1 MKGASEAS
9 ADVRAFLIADVRGY
23 TLFTAERGDEEAAK
37 LAARFAQVAR
47 EGVEARSGTVV
58 ELRGDEALC
67 VFSSPRQAIRAAM
80 DLQQRFAEETQA
92 DSSLPLPVGI
102 GLDAGEAVP
111 LEGGYRGGALNLAAR
126 LCGQAGPGEILAS
139 SDIVHLAGHIEGIA
153 YADRGHV
160 ALKGLAEP
168 VRVISITAGVDSPAP
183 PRRRASHVPSRFG
196 AGRRRRG
203 RAVLVGVVLVAAAA
217 LGIWWSLSAQE
228 EPLVSP
234 SFGGTSAAVPRLAM
248 LDWDTKQ
255 AADLPPTPWSGIQPS
270 WNVDGSRIA
279 FVSDHDGDEEIFA
292 VSLAGTGTPTQLT
305 DNTVPDRGPDWSPK
319 GELVFSSDRKDRDT
333 AIYIWAGGGDGVRL
347 FDRLGHDGGAVWSRD
362 GTMIAF
368 SSEVEGTAD
377 IWVMRDPEDPYGSE
391 TVRLTETADDDT
403 MPAWSPDGTMIAF
416 TRKDS
421 RGVLHV
427 WVMSASGSDPR
438 QLSTPSVGGANPT
451 WSPDGK
457 TIVYAGIRPGSN
469 HDLYAVAVDE
479 AGDPR
484 RLTATDG
491 DERDPDWEPVKG
503 GTRIVY
509 AYVADPDP
517 LTAAPS

>member
-1 MKGASEAS
+1 MKGASEAP

-23 TLFTAERGDEEAAK
+23 TLFTAERGDEDAAK

-47 EGVEARSGTVV
+47 EGVEARSGTVL

-67 VFSSPRQAIRAAM
+67 VFSSPRQAIRAAI
-80 DLQQRFAEETQA
+80 DLQQRFAEETRA

-126 LCGQAGPGEILAS
+126 LCGQAGRGEILAS
-139 SDIVHLAGHIEGIA
+139 SEIIHLAGHIEGIT
-153 YADRGHV
+153 YADRGRV

-168 VRVISITAGVDSPAP
+168 VRVISITAEVDSPAP
-183 PRRRASHVPSRFG
+183 PSRRATHVPPRFG

-203 RAVLVGVVLVAAAA
+203 RAVLVGAALVAAAA
-217 LGIWWSLSAQE
+217 LGIWWSFSAQE

-234 SFGGTSAAVPRLAM
+234 PLGPTSAAVPRLAM
-248 LDWDTKQ
+248 LDWTTKET
-255 AADLPPTPWSGIQPS
+255 ADLPPTAGSGVQPS
-270 WNVDGSRIA
+270 WSADGSRIA
-279 FVSDHDGDEEIFA
+279 FVSDRDGDEEIFV
-292 VSLAGTGTPTQLT
+292 VSLDGTGTPTQLT
-305 DNTVPDRGPDWSPK
+305 DNTVRDAGPDWSPK

-377 IWVMRDPEDPYGSE
+377 IWVMRDPEDPYGSG
-391 TVRLTETADDDT
+391 TVRLTETADEDT
-403 MPAWSPDGTMIAF
+403 MPAWSPEGTMIAF
-416 TRKDS
+416 TRRDS
-421 RGVLHV
+421 QNVSHV
-427 WVMSASGSDPR
+427 WVMSADGTDLR

-457 TIVYAGIRPGSN
+457 TIVFAGTRPGN
-469 HDLYAVAVDE
+469 HELFAVAVNKP
-479 AGDPR
+479 GDLV
-484 RLTATDG
+484 RLTRTTNG

-509 AYVADPDP
+509 AYVADPDA
-517 LTAAPS
+517 LTASPA